1 MSTFTTNKNMIHD
14 DLCIATRIH
23 SMPKNTTS
31 FKNDLKT
38 FIENGITYSNA
49 ILIAVKA
56 NIADFR
62 DNHNENNLYKVSMSV
77 VASLPRDIETK
88 ITILPILDWGVFTTA
103 LNTLLLRAG
112 KMKGMKYILY
122 KSFEVR
128 ISQEDVN
135 ILRNELKFGDTLV
148 AGGRLECHDFK
159 SICNQHQDTLRSRR
173 SNYITNIN
181 GRTVPWNT

>member
-62 DNHNENNLYKVSMSV
+62 DNHNENNNKGHHNE
-77 VASLPRDIETK
+77 RNK
-88 ITILPILDWGVFTTA
+88 ITI
-103 LNTLLLRAG
+103 
-112 KMKGMKYILY
+112 
-122 KSFEVR
+122 
-128 ISQEDVN
+128 IS
-135 ILRNELKFGDTLV
+135 LV
-148 AGGRLECHDFK
+148 GGR
-159 SICNQHQDTLRSRR
+159 R
-173 SNYITNIN
+173 
-181 GRTVPWNT
+181 

>member
-62 DNHNENNLYKVSMSV
+62 DNHNENNLYKVSMSMAMGQ
-77 VASLPRDIETK
+77 ASV
-88 ITILPILDWGVFTTA
+88 ITHMLAILLMV
-103 LNTLLLRAG
+103 
-112 KMKGMKYILY
+112 
-122 KSFEVR
+122 
-128 ISQEDVN
+128 
-135 ILRNELKFGDTLV
+135 
-148 AGGRLECHDFK
+148 
-159 SICNQHQDTLRSRR
+159 
-173 SNYITNIN
+173 
-181 GRTVPWNT
+181 